1 MVMLHAKNVKG
12 FLENT
17 LKPYDLH
24 SVDFKTSSLQ
34 SSMIL
39 IATNG
44 GILSYATSNND
55 VPKNSINEINSVN
68 NLKMMSL
75 LIKDKWSEDENDTE
89 EQHSNSCYPVEID
102 SFKTKI
108 YTYEMEDLHTCVAQI
123 PNSDLLLLF
132 IAEGSFPYG
141 LLVIKIERAMREL
154 TDLFGYKLG

>member
-1 MVMLHAKNVKG
+1 MVMLHSKNVKV

-34 SSMIL
+34 SSIL
-39 IATNG
+39 LTATNG
-44 GILSYATSNND
+44 GIMSFATSNSD

-75 LIKDKWSEDENDTE
+75 LVKDKWSEDENNTV
-89 EQHSNSCYPVEID
+89 EQPTNSCYPVEIE

-108 YTYEMEDLHTCVAQI
+108 YTYEMEDLHACVAQI

-132 IAEGSFPYG
+132 IAESTFPYG
-141 LLVIKIERAMREL
+141 LLVIKIERAIREL
-154 TDLFGYKLG
+154 SDLFGYRLG